1 MQFNIR
7 LKHLRQLMQVTQ
19 VELANAIGVKAST
32 IANYESNRNEPS
44 FDRLITLA
52 KYFNVSVDYLLGI
65 TEDCHCCV
73 IKTLDNENYEL
84 YQLYKQL
91 SLSEVDEI
99 KNYIR
104 YLIYKHTVSYIKHTI
119 E

>member
-7 LKHLRQLMQVTQ
+7 LKQLRQILQVTQ
-19 VELANAIGVKAST
+19 GDLANIIGVKAST

-44 FDRLITLA
+44 FDKLVVLA
-52 KYFNVSVDYLLGI
+52 KYFNVSTDYLLGV

-73 IKTLDNENYEL
+73 IKSLDNENYEL
-84 YQLYKQL
+84 YQLFKQL
-91 SLSEVDEI
+91 SLSEIEVLKD
-99 KNYIR
+99 
-104 YLIYKHTVSYIKHTI
+104 YIKYLLYKQSS

>member
-7 LKHLRQLMQVTQ
+7 LKQLRQLMQVTQ
-19 VELANAIGVKAST
+19 VDLANAIGVKAST

-44 FDRLITLA
+44 FDKLISLA

-65 TEDCHCCV
+65 TEECHCCV
-73 IKTLDNENYEL
+73 IKSLDHENYEL
-84 YQLYKQL
+84 FQLFKQL
-91 SLSEVDEI
+91 SISEIDEL
-99 KNYIR
+99 KDYIR
-104 YLIYKHTVSYIKHTI
+104 YILYKHTL